1 MFSKL
6 KSFLLENT
14 TVSQTITKNTFWL
27 FFGQLISRLFRAA
40 IVIYAARMLGA
51 ESWGAFA
58 YALGVATFL
67 TIFSD
72 IGINALITKETAR
85 DLELKDQ
92 YLATA
97 FFIKLGLLAILILGV
112 IIFFPY
118 LTRIPEAAL
127 VMPILMFVFVFDTL
141 RDLGSALSRALEK
154 MQIEA
159 GIQIFTNLAIAV
171 LGFLFLTTE
180 ETGQSLAYAY
190 ALGSG
195 LGLAAMFYT
204 LRRHFRDIFDNFNRA
219 LVKAIIVTAWPFG
232 LLGIMGVVMLNT
244 DIIMLGWLRQ
254 PAEVG
259 YYSAAQKLIQ
269 VLYVLP
275 ALFAASVFPIVAKLV
290 RTDALAVKKLLE
302 KSVALVILVSLPIA
316 LLGIVLAEPIIELLF
331 GMEYAPSILTFRI
344 LMATIVI
351 VYPASLLGYA
361 IFAYDEQK
369 NFIWFVA
376 VAALGNVLFNF
387 LLIPKFGIEGA
398 AVSTIITQLLTNA
411 LIWRKVKKIT
421 GLTIWPQIKHYL
433 LGK

>member
-1 MFSKL
+1 VFSKL

-27 FFGQLISRLFRAA
+27 FFGQLASRLFRAA
-40 IVIYAARMLGA
+40 IVVYAARLLGA

-85 DLELKDQ
+85 NLELKDQ

-97 FFIKLGLLAILILGV
+97 FFIKLGLLTLLVLAV

-127 VMPILMFVFVFDTL
+127 IMPILMFVFVFDTL

-159 GIQIFTNLAIAV
+159 GIQIFTNFAIAV
-171 LGFLFLTTE
+171 LGFSFLTA
-180 ETGQSLAYAY
+180 QKNSQFLALAY

-195 LGLAAMFYT
+195 LGLTVMFYA
-204 LRRHFRDIFDNFNRA
+204 LRRHFQNMLTNFNRS
-219 LVKAIIVTAWPFG
+219 LIKAIIVTAWPFG
-232 LLGIMGVVMLNT
+232 LLGIMGVIMLNT
-244 DIIMLGWLRQ
+244 DIIMLGWLKT
-254 PAEVG
+254 PSEVG

-275 ALFAASVFPIVAKLV
+275 ALFAASVFPIMARLV
-290 RTDALAVKKLLE
+290 KTDAQAVKKLLE

-316 LLGIVLAEPIIELLF
+316 VLGIAFAEPIVELLF
-331 GMEYAPSILTFRI
+331 GLEYVPSILTFRI
-344 LMATIVI
+344 LMATILI

-361 IFAYDEQK
+361 IFAYDEQR

-398 AVSTIITQLLTNA
+398 AVSTILVQLLTNA
-411 LIWRKVKKIT
+411 LIWNKVKKIT
-421 GLTIWPQIKHYL
+421 HLTVWPQIKQYL
-433 LGK
+433 S

>member
-27 FFGQLISRLFRAA
+27 FFGQLASRLFRAA
-40 IVIYAARMLGA
+40 IVVYAARLLGA

-85 DLELKDQ
+85 NLELKDQ

-97 FFIKLGLLAILILGV
+97 FFIKLGLLTLLVLAV

-127 VMPILMFVFVFDTL
+127 IMPILMFVFVFDTL

-159 GIQIFTNLAIAV
+159 GIQIFTNFAIAV
-171 LGFLFLTTE
+171 LGFSFLTA
-180 ETGQSLAYAY
+180 QKNSQFLALAY

-195 LGLAAMFYT
+195 LGLTVMFYA
-204 LRRHFRDIFDNFNRA
+204 LRRHFQNMLTNFNRS
-219 LVKAIIVTAWPFG
+219 LIKAIIVTAWPFG
-232 LLGIMGVVMLNT
+232 LLGIMGVIMLNT
-244 DIIMLGWLRQ
+244 DIIMLGWLKT
-254 PAEVG
+254 PSEVG

-275 ALFAASVFPIVAKLV
+275 ALFAASVFPIMARLV
-290 RTDALAVKKLLE
+290 KTDAQAVKKLLE

-316 LLGIVLAEPIIELLF
+316 VLGIAFAEPIVELLF
-331 GMEYAPSILTFRI
+331 GLEYVPSILTFRI
-344 LMATIVI
+344 LMATILI

-361 IFAYDEQK
+361 IFAYDEQR

-398 AVSTIITQLLTNA
+398 AVSTILVQLLTNA
-411 LIWRKVKKIT
+411 LIWNKVKKIT
-421 GLTIWPQIKHYL
+421 HLTVWPQIKQYL
-433 LGK
+433 S